1 MRFMED
7 LRLDHEQCRP
17 NDNGSQ
23 GQHFTFVRSQLS
35 RGLLYGVPCCVNI
48 EIPPAAAKAFVRD
61 MKAFFE
67 DIEAS
72 YLYGS
77 L

>member
-1 MRFMED
+1 M
-7 LRLDHEQCRP
+7 LRK
-17 NDNGSQ
+17 
-23 GQHFTFVRSQLS
+23 QL
-35 RGLLYGVPCCVNI
+35 
-48 EIPPAAAKAFVRD
+48 EIRPAAAKAFVRD